1 MLYKHI
7 VAASVGIGGV
17 NIRYISTALRLFSAG
32 LEVIYKAACL
42 IETDKL
48 PDSASDNALKLR
60 SVKYLRNNTVTAPL
74 YSLADNSL
82 DVKRPPIGVDN
93 YQQRRC
99 FRLLHK
105 PRYVYTRYSDR
116 AYAFYVGITARVA
129 RI

>member
-7 VAASVGIGGV
+7 VTTSISVGSV
-17 NIRYISTALRLFSAG
+17 NIRYISTTLRLFSAG
-32 LEVIYKAACL
+32 LEVIYKAARL

-60 SVKYLRNNTVTAPL
+60 SVKHLRNNTITAPL
-74 YSLADNSL
+74 YSLADDSL
-82 DVKRPPIGVDN
+82 DVKCPPIGVDN

-116 AYAFYVGITARVA
+116 AYAFYVGITTRVA